1 VCCQWRRKI
10 NKIGV
15 FAGRMVDSRKSSRD
29 KIKKKKKAPEK
40 SLGTRPVKEE
50 EKPL

>member
-1 VCCQWRRKI
+1 MEKKI

-29 KIKKKKKAPEK
+29 KKKKKGAREV
-40 SLGTRPVKEE
+40 TRH
-50 EKPL
+50 